1 MVFSGMYMFFCV
13 RIDHIHMLLDET
25 QIFKQISLR
34 IFMDFLVK
42 CWMPIL
48 MILENQRM
56 VGRKDGTIPMKI
68 QLPIGYGS
76 RDGMKEMEYLGTSYG
91 SLDLFP

>member
-1 MVFSGMYMFFCV
+1 
-13 RIDHIHMLLDET
+13 MLLDET

-34 IFMDFLVK
+34 IFMDFLIK